1 MTSTNISKLAIA
13 ACGLLAG
20 VVLVVSC
27 SDDSPGDADA
37 AACDCPAAEPPLN
50 GRIVAV
56 RASNPIQPGTGGG
69 QGASCPAGA
78 IVLGGACEVMT
89 PDRAI
94 QVSSSRVDRS
104 ANHAYVCEWSAR
116 DATVANTGTAEAIC
130 LVPAQ

>member
-69 QGASCPAGA
+69 QVASCPQGA
-78 IVLGGACEVMT
+78 TILGGACEVMIS
-89 PDRAI
+89 DRSI
-94 QVSSSRVDRS
+94 QVASSRIDRTAS
-104 ANHAYVCEWSAR
+104 HGYVCEWSAR

>member
-27 SDDSPGDADA
+27 SDDSPADADA
-37 AACDCPAAEPPLN
+37 AVCDCPAAEPPLN
-50 GRIVAV
+50 GRIVFV
-56 RASNPIQPGTGGG
+56 RASNPIQPGTGGF
-69 QGASCPAGA
+69 QGASCPVGA
-78 IVLGGACEVMT
+78 TILGGACEVMN

-94 QVSSSRVDRS
+94 QVSSSRVDRTAS
-104 ANHAYVCEWSAR
+104 HAYVCEWSAR
-116 DATVANTGTAEAIC
+116 DAAVANTGTAEAIC